1 MKTLATGKKRVI
13 LALALGVG
21 ALADPLAI
29 VHAQSNGSESAKA
42 PDSATTSAASKPKD
56 SDAVQL
62 QGVTVTA
69 TRREQLLQVVP
80 VSVTAIS
87 GKELASS
94 NFQDASDIQYLA
106 PNVTFSA
113 SQPVSHGGGYQIRG
127 IGTQTYDSGVEQ
139 SVGLVV
145 DDVVIGLPRDPGVSG
160 FNDVERV
167 EVLRG
172 PQGTLFGKNAS
183 AGVIQI
189 VTNNPD
195 IGKTSANLN
204 LSYGE
209 RGEQIAN
216 GNLNIPIGSTSA
228 LRLSAFYQSQD
239 GNIPY
244 VVLHGDGDIGDRDSK
259 GFRAKY
265 LWLPNDNL
273 SVLVTAEHQSA
284 YIRDGFTI
292 QSLGIDPMYDSTFNG
307 FAVKPGPNVFASY
320 QDRDSFSNTSI
331 NGASAKLDYSLGDYT
346 ITSISAFRQMKLTQQ
361 ADGDL
366 SPVDILDINDGGIRG
381 NQLTQELRLT
391 SPSDQKL
398 EYVAGA
404 YFYHTDISGSILQ
417 MGNYYGLLGGIPLV
431 VGGGNRI
438 QHDKTDSYAGFGQ
451 ATYALTDKWKLIG
464 GLRYTSDLV
473 EGDLH
478 VIPVAGFPYGTA
490 VPYMGNTNGTNVSGK
505 LGVQYTPNESA
516 MLYGTISTG
525 YKGPALDGTTGTLRS
540 VKPESVQSYE
550 FGIKSTLLDDRMT
563 LDAAVYRS
571 DFKNF
576 QTNALYTGGG
586 TVQFV
591 LANAGLMRS
600 RGVELES
607 TWLLVKGFTIG
618 ANAAYNDARFKNYL
632 GACYPG
638 QPLSGVVGVGC
649 YVDPAS
655 SSEIANYADVGL
667 PNSPKWT
674 YGLHGSYEHPLGQ
687 NLKFDAGAI
696 WSWRSSSFTTPSDPG
711 SVTGAYGLLNAN
723 LGIGKSDGTWRVGLY
738 ARNLLDK
745 RFYGVYA
752 LPTLNTNGYVR
763 YVSPDA
769 FRTVGV
775 NLSLKF

>member
-1 MKTLATGKKRVI
+1 MKTLAMEQKRML
-13 LALALGVG
+13 LAIALGV
-21 ALADPLAI
+21 ALADPLALA
-29 VHAQSNGSESAKA
+29 HAQSNDSGNTQAKN
-42 PDSATTSAASKPKD
+42 PATTTPTPSKPQG

-62 QGVTVTA
+62 QSVTVTA
-69 TRREQLLQVVP
+69 TRREQLLQDVP

-87 GKELASS
+87 GKELANS
-94 NFQDASDIQYLA
+94 NFQSATDIQYLA

-195 IGKTSANLN
+195 IGKTSGNVSV
-204 LSYGE
+204 SYGE
-209 RGEQIAN
+209 RDEVIAN
-216 GNLNIPIGSTSA
+216 GNLNIPTSSNSA

-244 VVLHGDGDIGDRDSK
+244 EVIHNGSEIGDRDDK

-265 LWLPNDNL
+265 LWLPTDNL
-273 SVLVTAEHQSA
+273 SVLVTAEHQSSFV
-284 YIRDGFTI
+284 RDGFTI
-292 QSLGIDPMYDSTFNG
+292 QSLGISPLYNATFDS

-331 NGASAKLDYSLGDYT
+331 DGASVKLDYSLGDYT

-366 SPVDILDINDGGIRG
+366 SPIDILNINDGGIRG

-404 YFYHTDISGSILQ
+404 YFYHTDIAGSILQ
-417 MGNYYGLLGGIPLV
+417 MGDYYGLFGGVPLV
-431 VGGGNRI
+431 IGGGNRI
-438 QHDKTDSYAGFGQ
+438 QHDETDSYAAFGQ
-451 ATYALTDKWKLIG
+451 ATYALSDSWKLIG
-464 GLRYTSDLV
+464 GLRYTSDLI

-478 VIPVAGFPYGTA
+478 VNPVAGIPYGPA
-490 VPYMGNTNGTNVSGK
+490 VPYMGTTNGANVSGK
-505 LGVQYTPNESA
+505 VGFQYMPNENA
-516 MLYGTISTG
+516 MLYGTFSTG

-540 VKPESVQSYE
+540 VKPETVESYE
-550 FGIKSTLLDDRMT
+550 LGIKSTLFDDRMT
-563 LDAAVYRS
+563 LNAALYRS
-571 DFKNF
+571 DFKDF
-576 QTNALYTGGG
+576 QTNALYTNAG

-591 LANAGLMRS
+591 LTNAGLMRS

-607 TWLLVKGFTIG
+607 TWLVARGFTVG
-618 ANAAYNDARFKNYL
+618 VSGSYNDARFKNYY
-632 GACYPG
+632 GACFPG
-638 QPLSGVVGVGC
+638 QALSSVVGVGC
-649 YVDPAS
+649 YMDPAS
-655 SSEIANYADVGL
+655 GAEIANYADVAL

-674 YGLHGSYEHPLGQ
+674 YGLHGSYEHPVGQ
-687 NLKFDAGAI
+687 NLKFDASAI
-696 WSWRSSSFTTPSDPG
+696 WSWRSSTFTTPSDPN

-723 LGIGKSDGTWRVGLY
+723 LGLGKDNGAWRVGLY
-738 ARNLLDK
+738 ARNLLNK
-745 RFYGVYA
+745 RFYAAYA
-752 LPTLNTNGYVR
+752 LPTINTNGYVR

-775 NLSLKF
+775 NVSLKF